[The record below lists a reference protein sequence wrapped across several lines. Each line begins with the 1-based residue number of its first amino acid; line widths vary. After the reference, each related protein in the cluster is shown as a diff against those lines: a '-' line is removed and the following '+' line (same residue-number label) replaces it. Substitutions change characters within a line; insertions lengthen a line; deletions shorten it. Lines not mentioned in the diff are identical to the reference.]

1 MMALITILM
10 PYYNEADFI
19 AATLESLI
27 AQSDRRFRMVLVD
40 NASTDDSPAIARR
53 IAALA
58 TDIQTIHLH
67 EPIPGKLN
75 ALRAGLAHVGTPYLA
90 TCDADTI
97 YPPDYIA
104 RCLTMFACTD
114 APVGV
119 MAIDLYDER
128 LSEATRR
135 RIAKV
140 MWKSR
145 RFRSQC
151 HAGGYAQ
158 AFNVQALTAAGGLLN
173 PAWPYVLED
182 HEVVNRLLHQ
192 GRIAYAADHICFPS
206 DRRSSR
212 KTVGWTRW
220 ERMVYRFTPRIR
232 KDWFFYRYLGPRL
245 AQRGLYN
252 IALRDR
258 DWS

>member
-1 MMALITILM
+1 
-10 PYYNEADFI
+10 
-19 AATLESLI
+19 
-27 AQSDRRFRMVLVD
+27 
-40 NASTDDSPAIARR
+40 
-53 IAALA
+53 
-58 TDIQTIHLH
+58 
-67 EPIPGKLN
+67 
-75 ALRAGLAHVGTPYLA
+75 
-90 TCDADTI
+90 
-97 YPPDYIA
+97 
-104 RCLTMFACTD
+104 MFACTD

>member
-1 MMALITILM
+1 MTALITILM
-10 PYYNEADFI
+10 PYYNEAGFI

-27 AQSDRRFRMVLVD
+27 AQTDRRFRMVLVD
-40 NASTDDSPAIARR
+40 NGSTDDSPAIARR
-53 IAALA
+53 IAARA
-58 TDIQTIHLH
+58 ADIQTLHLH
-67 EPIPGKLN
+67 EPIPGKLH
-75 ALRAGLAHVGTPYLA
+75 ALRAGLAHVDTRYLA

-104 RCLTMFACTD
+104 RCLAMFAGPNT
-114 APVGV
+114 PVGV

-128 LSEATRR
+128 LSDAARR

-158 AFNVQALTAAGGLLN
+158 AFDVQALADAGGLLN
-173 PAWPYVLED
+173 AAWPYVLED
-182 HEVVNRLLHQ
+182 HEVINRLLHQ

-220 ERMVYRFTPRIR
+220 ERMIYRFTPRLR

-245 AQRGLYN
+245 ARRGLYN